1 MQRFLLGIFPLKPVG
16 ERVQSEKCNER
27 QQLKNSHRKAG
38 KQKSEDDHPGIRK
51 KIPAYETLCKQDH
64 QRKDRNHIPHCE
76 QEVDKRP
83 KGERRRSDG
92 TDKCGKRDLKRTRLT
107 FHGKLVAIAAQ
118 IEQTVDAKA
127 GITERETLRTPVA
140 AHLFIPGHGIGVGIG
155 IGRTARL
162 LTILCTRL

>member
-1 MQRFLLGIFPLKPVG
+1 MQRLSLGIFPLQPVG
-16 ERVQSEKCNER
+16 KRVQPEKGDKG

-76 QEVDKRP
+76 QEVDKRTKRERYCP
-83 KGERRRSDG
+83 DGADERGE
-92 TDKCGKRDLKRTRLT
+92 RDLKGARLT
-107 FHGKLVAIAAQ
+107 FHGKLVAVTAQ
-118 IEQTVDAKA
+118 IEQAVDAKA
-127 GITERETLRTPVA
+127 GVAKGKTLRAPVA